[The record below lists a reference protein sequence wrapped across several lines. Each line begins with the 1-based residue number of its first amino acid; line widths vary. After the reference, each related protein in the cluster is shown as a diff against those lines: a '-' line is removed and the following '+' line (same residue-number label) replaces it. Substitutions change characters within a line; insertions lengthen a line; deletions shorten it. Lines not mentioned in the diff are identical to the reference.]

1 MEVIKNLVDSSKYS
15 IKCPYEMNPEFI
27 VVHNTANDATAKN
40 EVEYMKNNNNTVSFH
55 YAIDDKEIVQGI
67 EENRNA
73 WNAGD
78 GRNGK
83 GNRYGIAIEI
93 CYSKSG
99 GDRFDLAEKNAVK
112 FIAEKLKEKGW
123 GIDKV
128 KKHQDF
134 SNKYC
139 PHRTLDLGWERFL
152 NMIREELG
160 QATLNSGQ
168 STATTV
174 TDNKKEVIR
183 KLQHAYNVSYKTN
196 LVEDGIKGPKTE
208 KAMRSHHLKN
218 FTQNEL
224 VKWVQDRLVNHKHY
238 YIGKSGIDGKYGKDT
253 ENAITL
259 FQKDNGLTVDGKAGY
274 NTISI
279 LI

>member
-1 MEVIKNLVDSSKYS
+1 MEVIKNIVDSSKYNT
-15 IKCPYEMNPEFI
+15 KCPYEMKPEFI
-27 VVHNTANDATAKN
+27 VVHNTANDATAQN
-40 EVEYMKNNNNTVSFH
+40 EVEYMKSNNNTVSFH
-55 YAIDDKEIVQGI
+55 YAIDDKQIVQGI

-73 WNAGD
+73 WHTGD

-99 GDRFDLAEKNAVK
+99 GDRFYLAEKNAAK

-139 PHRTLDLGWERFL
+139 PHRTLDYGWERFL
-152 NMIREELG
+152 NRIKEEQG
-160 QATLNSGQ
+160 QVTAPSNLSGIQ
-168 STATTV
+168 NV
-174 TDNKKEVIR
+174 DNKKEVI
-183 KLQHAYNVSYKTN
+183 KNLQYAYNVSYRTN
-196 LVEDGIKGPKTE
+196 LVEDGIKGSKTE
-208 KAMRSHHLKN
+208 AVMKKHYLKN
-218 FTQNEL
+218 FTKNEL
-224 VKWVQDRLVNHKHY
+224 VRWVQDRLVNHKHY
-238 YIGKSGIDGKYGKDT
+238 SIGSSGIDGKYGKDT
-253 ENAITL
+253 ENAIKQ
-259 FQKDNGLTVDGKAGY
+259 FQQDNRLVVDGKAGY
-274 NTISI
+274 HTISI

>member
-1 MEVIKNLVDSSKYS
+1 MEIIKNLIDNNKYN
-15 IKCPYEMNPEFI
+15 IKCPYEMNPDFI
-27 VVHNTANDATAKN
+27 VVHNTANDATARN

-55 YAIDDKEIVQGI
+55 YSIDDKEIVQGI

-73 WNAGD
+73 WHAGD

-83 GNRYGIAIEI
+83 GNRHGIAIEI

-99 GDRFDLAEKNAVK
+99 GERFDLAEKNAVK

-134 SNKYC
+134 NGKYC

-160 QATLNSGQ
+160 QTTSNTNEVQ
-168 STATTV
+168 ST
-174 TDNKKEVIR
+174 DDKKEVIK

-196 LVEDGIKGPKTE
+196 LVEDGVKGAKTE
-208 KAMRSHHLKN
+208 AVMKQYYLKN

-238 YIGKSGIDGKYGKDT
+238 NLGNSGIDGKYGKDT
-253 ENAITL
+253 ENAVKQ

-274 NTISI
+274 HTISI

>member
-1 MEVIKNLVDSSKYS
+1 MELIKNIVDSSKYNT
-15 IKCPYEMNPEFI
+15 KCPYEMEPEFI
-27 VVHNTANDATAKN
+27 VVHNTANDATARN

-73 WNAGD
+73 WNTGD

-123 GIDKV
+123 GIDQV

-134 SNKYC
+134 NGKYC

-152 NMIREELG
+152 NMIREGLG
-160 QATLNSGQ
+160 QTTSNSNEVQ
-168 STATTV
+168 N
-174 TDNKKEVIR
+174 TDDKKEVIR
-183 KLQHAYNVSYKTN
+183 KLQHAYNISYKTN
-196 LVEDGIKGPKTE
+196 LVEDGIKGAKTE
-208 KAMRSHHLKN
+208 AAMRNHYLKN
-218 FTQNEL
+218 FTKNEL

-238 YIGKSGIDGKYGKDT
+238 SIGKSGIDGKYGKDT
-253 ENAITL
+253 ENAVRQ

>member
-1 MEVIKNLVDSSKYS
+1 MELIKNIVDSSKYNT
-15 IKCPYEMNPEFI
+15 KCPYEMEPEFI
-27 VVHNTANDATAKN
+27 VVHNTANDATARN

-134 SNKYC
+134 NGKYC

-160 QATLNSGQ
+160 QTISNTNEVQ
-168 STATTV
+168 S

-183 KLQHAYNVSYKTN
+183 NLQRAYNISYKTN
-196 LVEDGIKGPKTE
+196 LVEDGVKGAKTE
-208 KAMRSHHLKN
+208 AVMKQYYLKN

-238 YIGKSGIDGKYGKDT
+238 NLGNSGIDGKYGKDT
-253 ENAITL
+253 ENAVKQ

-274 NTISI
+274 HTISI

>member
-1 MEVIKNLVDSSKYS
+1 MELIKNIVDSSKYN
-15 IKCPYEMNPEFI
+15 IKCPYEMEPEFI
-27 VVHNTANDATAKN
+27 VVHNTANDVTARN

-78 GRNGK
+78 GRNGR

-99 GDRFDLAEKNAVK
+99 GERFNLAEKNAVK

-134 SNKYC
+134 NGKYC

-160 QATLNSGQ
+160 QTTSNTNEVQ
-168 STATTV
+168 ST
-174 TDNKKEVIR
+174 DDKKEIIR
-183 KLQHAYNVSYKTN
+183 NLQRAYNISYKTN
-196 LVEDGIKGPKTE
+196 LVEDGVKGAKTE
-208 KAMRSHHLKN
+208 AVMKQYYLKN

-238 YIGKSGIDGKYGKDT
+238 SIGNSGIDGKYGKDT
-253 ENAITL
+253 ENAVRQ
-259 FQKDNGLTVDGKAGY
+259 FQKDNGLIVDGKAGY

>member
-1 MEVIKNLVDSSKYS
+1 MELIKNIVDSSKYNT
-15 IKCPYEMNPEFI
+15 KCPYEMEPEFI
-27 VVHNTANDATAKN
+27 VVHNTANDATARN

-55 YAIDDKEIVQGI
+55 YSIDDKEIVQGI

-73 WNAGD
+73 WHAGD

-83 GNRYGIAIEI
+83 GNRHGIAIEI

-99 GDRFDLAEKNAVK
+99 GERFDLAEKNAVK

-134 SNKYC
+134 NGKYC

-160 QATLNSGQ
+160 QTTSNTNEVQ
-168 STATTV
+168 ST
-174 TDNKKEVIR
+174 DDKKEVIK

-196 LVEDGIKGPKTE
+196 LVEDGVKGAKTE
-208 KAMRSHHLKN
+208 AVMKQYYLKN

-238 YIGKSGIDGKYGKDT
+238 NLGNSGIDGKYGKDT
-253 ENAITL
+253 ENAVKQ

-274 NTISI
+274 HTISI

>member
-1 MEVIKNLVDSSKYS
+1 MEVIKNLVDSSKYNT
-15 IKCPYEMNPEFI
+15 KCPYEMEPEFI

-73 WNAGD
+73 WNTGD

-99 GDRFDLAEKNAVK
+99 GDRFDLAEKNTAK
-112 FIAEKLKEKGW
+112 FIAGKLKEKGW

-134 SNKYC
+134 NGKYC

-160 QATLNSGQ
+160 QTTSNSNEVQ
-168 STATTV
+168 N
-174 TDNKKEVIR
+174 TDDKKEVIR

-208 KAMRSHHLKN
+208 TAMRNHYLKN

-238 YIGKSGIDGKYGKDT
+238 SIGKSGIDGRYGKDT
-253 ENAITL
+253 ENTIKQ

>member
-1 MEVIKNLVDSSKYS
+1 MQVIKNIVDSSKYNT
-15 IKCPYEMNPEFI
+15 KCPYEMEPEFI
-27 VVHNTANDATAKN
+27 VVHNTANDATARN

-123 GIDKV
+123 GIDQV

-134 SNKYC
+134 NGKYC

-160 QATLNSGQ
+160 QTTSNSNEVQ
-168 STATTV
+168 N

-196 LVEDGIKGPKTE
+196 LIEDGIKGAKTE
-208 KAMRSHHLKN
+208 AAMRNHYLKN
-218 FTQNEL
+218 FTKNEL

-238 YIGKSGIDGKYGKDT
+238 NLGNSGIDGKYGKDT
-253 ENAITL
+253 ENAVKQ
-259 FQKDNGLTVDGKAGY
+259 FQKDNGLVVDGKAGY

>member
-1 MEVIKNLVDSSKYS
+1 MEIIKNLVDNAKHD
-15 IKCPYEMNPEFI
+15 IKCPYEMKPEFI
-27 VVHNTANDATAKN
+27 VVHNTANDATAQN
-40 EVEYMKNNNNTVSFH
+40 EVEYMKSNNNTVSFH
-55 YAIDDKEIVQGI
+55 YAIDDKQIVQGI

-73 WNAGD
+73 WHTGD

-99 GDRFDLAEKNAVK
+99 GDRFDLAEKNAAK

-139 PHRTLDLGWERFL
+139 PHRTLDYGWERFL
-152 NMIREELG
+152 NLIREELG
-160 QATLNSGQ
+160 QVTTPSNLSGIQ
-168 STATTV
+168 NV
-174 TDNKKEVIR
+174 DNKKEVI
-183 KLQHAYNVSYKTN
+183 KNLQYAYNVSYKTN
-196 LVEDGIKGPKTE
+196 LVEDGIKGSKTE
-208 KAMRSHHLKN
+208 AVMKKHYLKN
-218 FTQNEL
+218 FTKNEL
-224 VKWVQDRLVNHKHY
+224 VRWVQDRLVNYKHY
-238 YIGKSGIDGKYGKDT
+238 SIGSSRIDGKYGKDT
-253 ENAITL
+253 ENAIKQ
-259 FQKDNGLTVDGKAGY
+259 FQQDNRLVVDGKAGY
-274 NTISI
+274 HTISI

>member
-1 MEVIKNLVDSSKYS
+1 MEIIRNLVDSNKYN
-15 IKCPYEMNPEFI
+15 IKCPYEMKPEFI
-27 VVHNTANDATAKN
+27 VVHNTANDATARN
-40 EVEYMKNNNNTVSFH
+40 EVEYMKKNNNTVSFH

-99 GDRFDLAEKNAVK
+99 KERFDLAEKNAAK

-123 GIDKV
+123 GVDKV

-134 SNKYC
+134 NGKYC

-152 NMIREELG
+152 NMIRQELG
-160 QATLNSGQ
+160 QATSNASEVQ
-168 STATTV
+168 V
-174 TDNKKEVIR
+174 TDNKKEVIK
-183 KLQHAYNVSYKTN
+183 KLQHAYNVSYKMN
-196 LVEDGIKGPKTE
+196 LDEDGIKGPKTE
-208 KAMRSHHLKN
+208 EVMKKHCLKN

-224 VKWVQDRLVNHKHY
+224 AKWVQDRLVNHKGY
-238 YIGKSGIDGKYGKDT
+238 SVGSKGIDGKYGKDT
-253 ENAITL
+253 ENAVKQ
-259 FQKDNGLTVDGKAGY
+259 FQADNGLSVDGKAGY